1 MTEVRRRGRPG
12 QAEPTAQ
19 KGAQAL
25 ERGIAILQYLE
36 RSGGSSSVSDISGS
50 LDLPLSTTFRLLKV
64 LQAADFVYQDSQL
77 GWWHIG
83 LGVFNVG
90 SAYIHNRDVLSVA
103 GPFMHRLMLLSG
115 ETVNVVIRNGNEA
128 VLIGQKECKS
138 MVRMCAPLGSR
149 LPLHASGAG
158 KALLYPLTEEE
169 LVGIV
174 VNTGLRRFTPTT
186 LVDLPILLKNLEQ
199 AREQGYTVDQEEHVV
214 GLNCIA
220 SAIYDDAGSVV
231 AAISI
236 SGPASR
242 LTEDRFI
249 SQGELVRDT
258 AKDISTA
265 LGLKPPVA

>member
-12 QAEPTAQ
+12 QAEPVAQ

-36 RSGGSSSVSDISGS
+36 KSGGSSSVSDISLN

-64 LQAADFVYQDSQL
+64 LESADFVSQDNQL

-90 SAYIHNRDVLSVA
+90 AAYIHNRDVLSVA
-103 GPFMHRLMLLSG
+103 GPFMRRLMLMSG
-115 ETVNVVIRNGNEA
+115 ETVNVAIRNGNEA
-128 VLIGQKECKS
+128 VLIGQQECKS

-158 KALLYPLTEEE
+158 KALLYPLSEQE
-169 LVGIV
+169 LLDTILK
-174 VNTGLRRFTPTT
+174 TGLQRFTPTT
-186 LVDLPILLKNLEQ
+186 MVDLPVLQKALEV
-199 AREQGYTVDQEEHVV
+199 AMEQGYIIDQEEHVV

-220 SAIYDDAGSVV
+220 SAIFDDVGTVV

-236 SGPASR
+236 SGPSSR
-242 LTEDRFI
+242 LTPERFL

-258 AKDISTA
+258 ARDISKA
-265 LGLKPPVA
+265 LGLKAPRM

>member
-12 QAEPTAQ
+12 QAEPVAQ

-36 RSGGSSSVSDISGS
+36 KSGGSSSVSDISTG

-64 LQAADFVYQDSQL
+64 LESADFIYQDSQL

-83 LGVFNVG
+83 LGAFNVG
-90 SAYIHNRDVLSVA
+90 SAYILNRDVLSVA
-103 GPFMHRLMLLSG
+103 GPFMRRLMLMSG
-115 ETVNVVIRNGNEA
+115 ETVNVAIRNGNDA
-128 VLIGQKECKS
+128 VLIGQQECKS

-158 KALLYPLTEEE
+158 KALLYPLAEDE
-169 LVGIV
+169 LMDTV
-174 VNTGLRRFTPTT
+174 VQTGLQQFTPTT
-186 LVDLPILLKNLEQ
+186 LVDMPALLRELAK
-199 AREQGYTVDQEEHVV
+199 ARENGYIIDNEEHVI

-220 SAIYDDAGSVV
+220 SAIYDDAGSLV

-242 LTEDRFI
+242 LTPDRFI

-258 AKDISTA
+258 ARDISTA
-265 LGLKPPVA
+265 LGLKHP

>member
-12 QAEPTAQ
+12 QAEPVAQ

-36 RSGGSSSVSDISGS
+36 KSGGSSSVSDISLN

-90 SAYIHNRDVLSVA
+90 AAYIHNRDVLSVA
-103 GPFMHRLMLLSG
+103 GPFMRRLMLLSG
-115 ETVNVVIRNGNEA
+115 ET
-128 VLIGQKECKS
+128 
-138 MVRMCAPLGSR
+138 
-149 LPLHASGAG
+149 
-158 KALLYPLTEEE
+158 
-169 LVGIV
+169 
-174 VNTGLRRFTPTT
+174 
-186 LVDLPILLKNLEQ
+186 LVDMPTLLKDLEQ
-199 AREQGYTVDQEEHVV
+199 ARELGYTVDKEEHVI

-220 SAIYDDAGSVV
+220 SAIYDDVGSVV

-236 SGPASR
+236 SGPSSR
-242 LTEDRFI
+242 LTEDRFV

-258 AKDISTA
+258 ARDISTA
-265 LGLKPPVA
+265 LGLKAHP

>member
-1 MTEVRRRGRPG
+1 METEVRRRGRPDRRSRLRR
-12 QAEPTAQ
+12 
-19 KGAQAL
+19 KAL
-25 ERGIAILQYLE
+25 R
-36 RSGGSSSVSDISGS
+36 RSKEALRFCSISKEVGSSSVSDISGS
-50 LDLPLSTTFRLLKV
+50 LDLPLTTFRLLKV
-64 LQAADFVYQDSQL
+64 LQGADFVYQDSQL

-115 ETVNVVIRNGNEA
+115 ETVNVAIRNGTEA

-149 LPLHASGAG
+149 MPLHASGAG
-158 KALLYPLTEEE
+158 KALLYPLMEEE
-169 LVGIV
+169 LMDIV
-174 VNTGLRRFTPTT
+174 VKTGLQQFTPNT
-186 LVDLPILLKNLEQ
+186 LVDFPTLLRNLEQ
-199 AREQGYTVDQEEHVV
+199 ARENGYIVDHEEHVV

-249 SQGELVRDT
+249 SQGSWYGIQHEISVRR
-258 AKDISTA
+258 
-265 LGLKPPVA
+265 LG

>member
-12 QAEPTAQ
+12 QAEPAAQ

-36 RSGGSSSVSDISGS
+36 RSGEAVSQRYFLN

-103 GPFMHRLMLLSG
+103 GPFMRRLMLLSG
-115 ETVNVVIRNGNEA
+115 ETVNVAIRNGTEA
-128 VLIGQKECKS
+128 VLIGQQECKS

-158 KALLYPLTEEE
+158 KALLYPLAEEE
-169 LVGIV
+169 LMGIILK
-174 VNTGLRRFTPTT
+174 TGLQQFTPNT
-186 LVDLPILLKNLEQ
+186 LVDMPTLLRDLEQ
-199 AREQGYTVDQEEHVV
+199 AREQGYTVDKEEHVI

-220 SAIYDDAGSVV
+220 SAIYDDVGSVV

-242 LTEDRFI
+242 LTEDRFV

-258 AKDISTA
+258 ARDISTA
-265 LGLKPPVA
+265 LGLKAHP

>member
-12 QAEPTAQ
+12 QAEPVAQ

-36 RSGGSSSVSDISGS
+36 KSGGSSSVSDISLN

-90 SAYIHNRDVLSVA
+90 AAYIHNRDVLSVA
-103 GPFMHRLMLLSG
+103 GPFMRRLVLLSG
-115 ETVNVVIRNGNEA
+115 ETVNVAIRNGNEA
-128 VLIGQKECKS
+128 VLIGQLECKS

-158 KALLYPLTEEE
+158 KALLYPLAEEE
-169 LVGIV
+169 LMSIILQ
-174 VNTGLRRFTPTT
+174 TGLQQFTPTT
-186 LVDLPILLKNLEQ
+186 LVDMPTLLKDLEQ
-199 AREQGYTVDQEEHVV
+199 ARELGYTVDKEEHVV

-220 SAIYDDAGSVV
+220 SAIYDDVGSVV

-236 SGPASR
+236 SGPSSR
-242 LTEDRFI
+242 LTEDRFV

-258 AKDISTA
+258 ARDISTA
-265 LGLKPPVA
+265 LGLKAHP